1 MVSGEWEDSKIS
13 NINIKSQ
20 ISNIKSQIETANVE
34 FTIQNEKN

>member
-13 NINIKSQ
+13 NIKYQ

>member
-13 NINIKSQ
+13 NIKSQ

-34 FTIQNEKN
+34 FTVQNEKN

>member
-1 MVSGEWEDSKIS
+1 MVSGEWEDSKIL
-13 NINIKSQ
+13 NIKSQ

>member
-1 MVSGEWEDSKIS
+1 MVSGEWEDSK
-13 NINIKSQ
+13 